1 MSDRK
6 TPEQVFEF
14 DKFVDSFQ
22 EKDIEKRERQKTYV
36 DEHADSPNRQYN
48 KLYRERWQNR
58 IKWRRN

>member
-1 MSDRK
+1 MK
-6 TPEQVFEF
+6 FEF

-36 DEHADSPNRQYN
+36 DEHADFPNRQYN